1 MKYIT
6 MTRRKFVIV
15 CGRPAGITTHTFIV
29 GMATARAYFNLG
41 QMYTTGNGVDQDC
54 DKALDFFSKPAE
66 AGDLIA
72 QVNLGGLY
80 AVGSECVPQQTKAMH

>member
-1 MKYIT
+1 
-6 MTRRKFVIV
+6 
-15 CGRPAGITTHTFIV
+15 
-29 GMATARAYFNLG
+29 
-41 QMYTTGNGVDQDC
+41 MYTTGNGVDQDC